1 MGDVV
6 NLRGVR
12 KRAAK
17 QLREKQAAENR
28 FTHGRSK
35 EERAADKAR
44 NDKAARDFD
53 RHRLES
59 GEANEITGREAV
71 HRDRRPQDERE
82 S

>member
-12 KRAAK
+12 KRTAK

-28 FTHGRSK
+28 FIHGRSK
-35 EERAADKAR
+35 AERATEEAR
-44 NDKAARDFD
+44 KEKLARDLD
-53 RHRLES
+53 WHRLES
-59 GEANEITGREAV
+59 GEANEVTGREAV

>member
-6 NLRGVR
+6 NLRGAR
-12 KRAAK
+12 KRTAK

-28 FTHGRSK
+28 FIHGRSK
-35 EERAADKAR
+35 TERAAEEAR
-44 NDKAARDFD
+44 NDKAARQLDG
-53 RHRLES
+53 HRLGS

-71 HRDRRPQDERE
+71 HRDRRPQDECE

>member
-6 NLRGVR
+6 NLREVR
-12 KRAAK
+12 KRTAK

-28 FTHGRSK
+28 FIHGRSK
-35 EERAADKAR
+35 QERAAEKAR
-44 NDKAARDFD
+44 NDLAARHLD

-71 HRDRRPQDERE
+71 HRDRRPQDER
-82 S
+82 